1 MLYEIKCDKFIS
13 YGKPRQAIRFH
24 QGLNTVLGGKSADNS
39 IGKSTFMLIIDYA
52 FGGDT
57 YKDSDA
63 AHHLDNHQIKFAF
76 KFDEKVHYFSRDIV
90 NNKDVNIC
98 DSSYVIQKT
107 IHLDEFREFLFNSY
121 SINLPY
127 TTFRDVVGR
136 YLRVYGK
143 DNHSSTRPLDSYHGE
158 KAEAAITALEKLFNV
173 YWKIEEYKTA
183 LSKKEER
190 RKTFSKARTLEFIP
204 SSTTNQ
210 TQYKKNEKD
219 IQELEK
225 ELALL
230 LEQTDRALS
239 ADDLSRAD
247 EASEIKGRITTLK
260 RQRSRLKSQLEIVN
274 VSMDGG
280 FTQSAADLA
289 ELAQFFPEVNMH
301 KISEV
306 ERFHKKMQNILAA
319 ELDEEAQRLQVLI
332 SSLSKEIASLE
343 DEQRTLG
350 VPAKVPKAFLD
361 SYAEIRRKIDDLKGQ
376 NKAFTDSKDMVA
388 EVKTAK
394 TNLSEA
400 QETELRYVETA
411 INEQMVRYNDIIY
424 KGKRKA
430 PVINLTNGTKYTFW
444 TPDDSG
450 TGTSYK
456 SLIVFD
462 LSILK
467 LTPLPAIAH
476 DSLIF
481 KNIADEPIS
490 QIIKLYT
497 EFNKQIFISFD
508 KDGSY
513 SDKTSQILNSTAVL
527 HLNSGGDELFG
538 YSWGETK

>member
-13 YGKPRQAIRFH
+13 NGEPRQAIRFH

-63 AHHLDNHQIKFAF
+63 AHHLGNHLIKFAF
-76 KFDEKVHYFSRDIV
+76 KFDKEIHYFSRDIV
-90 NNKDVNIC
+90 NYNDINIC
-98 DSSYVIQKT
+98 DSSYVTQKT
-107 IHLDEFREFLFNSY
+107 ISLYEFKNFLFISY
-121 SINLPY
+121 GIDLPY
-127 TTFRDVVGR
+127 TTFRDVTGR
-136 YLRVYGK
+136 YFRVYGK

-158 KAEAAITALEKLFNV
+158 KAEVAITALEKLFNV
-173 YWKIEEYKTA
+173 YWKIEEYRAA

-190 RKTFSKARTLEFIP
+190 KKTFRKARTLEFIP
-204 SSTTNQ
+204 SLTTNK
-210 TQYKKNEKD
+210 TQYKKIEKE
-219 IQELEK
+219 IQELEN
-225 ELALL
+225 ELSLL
-230 LEQTDRALS
+230 LEQTDRDMS
-239 ADDLSRAD
+239 SDDLYRAD
-247 EASEIKGRITTLK
+247 EASEIKGRITSLK
-260 RQRSRLKSQLEIVN
+260 RHRSRLRSQFEIVN
-274 VSMDGG
+274 VSINGG

-289 ELAQFFPEVNMH
+289 ELAQFFPDVNMR
-301 KISEV
+301 KISEI
-306 ERFHKKMQNILAA
+306 EKFHMKIQNILSV
-319 ELDEEAQRLQVLI
+319 ELNEEVQRLQVLI
-332 SSLSKEIASLE
+332 SSLSKEITSLE
-343 DEQRTLG
+343 DQQRTLG
-350 VPAKVPKAFLD
+350 IPTKVPKAFLD
-361 SYAEIRRKIDDLKGQ
+361 SYTELRRRIDDLKAQ
-376 NKAFTDSKDMVA
+376 NKAFTDSKDLVA
-388 EVKTAK
+388 DVKIAK
-394 TNLSEA
+394 TNLYEA
-400 QETELRYVETA
+400 QEVELRYIETA

-424 KGKRKA
+424 MGKRKA
-430 PVINLTNGTKYTFW
+430 PVINLTDGTKYTFW

-462 LSILK
+462 LSILN

-508 KDGSY
+508 KDSSY
-513 SDKTSQILNSTAVL
+513 SGETSQILNRTAVL